1 MDNYSRKNIKK
12 SQQVFLPIGL
22 VVIALLIFLSGG
34 LLFLNRKSTKEQ
46 TADAFIYKFK
56 TPYVGDNTKVIG
68 IVSNLEYPD
77 GLEYSSIEIK
87 SKDLTLLVKMK
98 QSKNVERDKLF
109 RDAVMTFAL
118 IDNLK
123 SLKYVNSITNEIIAT
138 FNRDEV
144 NQMLKKNYL
153 QIPVSSATQ
162 LQM

>member
-77 GLEYSSIEIK
+77 GLEYSSIENKIQRLDIVG
-87 SKDLTLLVKMK
+87 KD
-98 QSKNVERDKLF
+98 E
-109 RDAVMTFAL
+109 
-118 IDNLK
+118 
-123 SLKYVNSITNEIIAT
+123 
-138 FNRDEV
+138 
-144 NQMLKKNYL
+144 
-153 QIPVSSATQ
+153 ATQ
-162 LQM
+162 ECRKG